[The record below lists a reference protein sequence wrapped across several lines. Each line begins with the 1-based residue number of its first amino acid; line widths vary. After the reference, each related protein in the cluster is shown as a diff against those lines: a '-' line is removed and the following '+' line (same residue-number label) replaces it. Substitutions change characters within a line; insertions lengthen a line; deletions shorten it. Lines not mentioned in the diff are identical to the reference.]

1 MSKYIDA
8 DKFLCQYSILIS
20 RPNFTPLSSEMS
32 AWKLW
37 KEEFDRDVVRLISRM
52 ATEQKN
58 DEKFIAKIK
67 EIPVVQI
74 PIDDIVRCKDCK
86 YFGYDYEYKHPC
98 CTRIF
103 VHPRVSDNDYCSYAE
118 RRKSDDFKMIVRC
131 KNCIHHRYDDE
142 SETFT
147 CTLRSGAV
155 VKADGFCSEGER
167 ILK

>member
-8 DKFLCQYSILIS
+8 DKFLCQYSILTS

-67 EIPVVQI
+67 VIPVVQI

-86 YFGYDYEYKHPC
+86 YHKGLNCPIMKHKF
-98 CTRIF
+98 T
-103 VHPRVSDNDYCSYAE
+103 HDADYCSYGE
-118 RRKSDDFKMIVRC
+118 RRNKQCR
-131 KNCIHHRYDDE
+131 N
-142 SETFT
+142 T
-147 CTLRSGAV
+147 
-155 VKADGFCSEGER
+155 
-167 ILK
+167 